1 MGKAGPGAGLRPAP
15 AGGGTMPTD
24 HTERRWTS
32 KDGLSL
38 YARDYPAVGEREQ
51 LPVICLHGLTRNSK
65 DFEEIAP
72 IIAGWGRRVIVPD
85 VRGRGQ
91 SDRDP
96 NPNNYKPPIYARDVV
111 EMMAALDIPRAVF
124 LGTSM
129 GGIIT
134 MALMA
139 LRPKAIA
146 AAILNDV
153 GPAVA
158 PEGIARI
165 LSYAGKPVEIRSWD
179 DATAYVRHTNGVA
192 FPEYGDDDWM
202 KFARRTFRDRHGV
215 PVLDYDPLIT
225 VPLGKPPSRL
235 SLWLVGLMFRRLA
248 RKRPTLLIR
257 GETSD
262 VISADIAARMQR
274 MAPSL
279 ERVDVPGVG
288 HAPMLTE
295 PAAVDAIDRFLRT
308 VP

>member
-1 MGKAGPGAGLRPAP
+1 MSAF
-15 AGGGTMPTD
+15 
-24 HTERRWTS
+24 TERRWTS

-38 YARDYPAVGEREQ
+38 FARDYPAASGGER

-96 NPNNYKPPIYARDVV
+96 NPGNYKPPIYARDVV

-134 MALMA
+134 MTLMA
-139 LRPKAIA
+139 LRPSAIA

-153 GPAVA
+153 GPEVA

-165 LSYAGKPVEIRSWD
+165 LGYAGKPIEIHNWR
-179 DATAYVRHTNGVA
+179 DAADYVRRTNEIA
-192 FPEYGDDDWM
+192 MPHFRDEEWQ
-202 KFARRTFRDRHGV
+202 KFARRTFDEIDGI
-215 PVLDYDPLIT
+215 PVLAYDPAIKIS
-225 VPLGKPPSRL
+225 LGKPPSRI
-235 SLWLVGLMFRRLA
+235 SLWLMGLMFRRLA

-257 GETSD
+257 GQTSD

-274 MAPSL
+274 KAPTMQ
-279 ERVDVPGVG
+279 RVDVGGVG

-295 PAAVDAIDRFLRT
+295 PVAVDAIDRFLRT